1 MDDIMQNSDTQGKSR
16 KRHSVQMGSAEEK
29 IDFLKKAQHIYQK
42 DVAADRHN
50 IEPAREDI
58 QFVIGDQWDQETKL
72 RRTRLLKP
80 VLTVNRLPAFVAQY
94 LGSWQQ
100 TDTSMKLV
108 PTKGGTK
115 LVAEIRQGLIRGIVK
130 APMAKHSVYTAME
143 TAYIAGIGNFGL
155 ELRETKND
163 VFTKEMAIVGFDD
176 PFQVIWDRAS
186 REPSG
191 SDANH
196 CFAMHYMTKDDFKK
210 SYPDKTCTGWYGD
223 EADETTMTMNGWET
237 EEMVRVCH
245 FWQMQEEEITVG
257 IEKDS
262 GDIIDVTDQTDEE
275 RVKNIETDRDGELM
289 IRDTVRPYAEC
300 YVMSGSEILEG
311 PFRLNISRIPV
322 FRVEGWALQEA
333 SVRYRWGFVRN
344 SKDPQRLH
352 NYWRSVLAE
361 ELMKSAASKWLLD
374 QTAMKSGLADQFRK
388 AHLSGDNVLF
398 WDSQSDGAK
407 PEFIQPPQLNQAV
420 LTESQMTVQD
430 IRDVTNKHQA
440 SMGVQSNEV
449 SGKAIN
455 ARQRVSELGDRIYL
469 ENMNMALSE
478 CAMVMN
484 ELIPEVYDTQRVI
497 KVMGDDDE
505 YILQTINGGFGDETP
520 DITRGKYEVTAK
532 TGPSYATKREEAVET
547 MLTMM
552 NHMPQ
557 TANYIADIIASNMDI
572 PGADQIAER
581 LMSLLPPGMVD
592 PNRLPEAKREKFLE
606 NQKAM
611 QAQQEEQKQIQMQML
626 SGQFAELEAK
636 VRNLQAQALKSE
648 AQAQR
653 EMSEVGVQAAKV
665 ETQYDLGQDKNLI
678 DAAQVGISSDKL
690 DNERA
695 KMGFDAAFKAEEL
708 DQKGRQAQQKPQKPE
723 TNED

>member
-1 MDDIMQNSDTQGKSR
+1 MQNSDTQGKSR
-16 KRHSVQMGSAEEK
+16 KRYSLEMGTADEK
-29 IDFLKKAQHIYQK
+29 ASFLSEAQHMYQK

-58 QFVIGDQWDQETKL
+58 QFVIGDQWDQTTKL
-72 RRTRLLKP
+72 RRTRLNKP
-80 VLTVNRLPAFVAQY
+80 VLTVNRLPAFIAQY

-115 LVAEIRQGLIRGIVK
+115 LIAEVRQGLIRGIVK
-130 APMAKHSVYTAME
+130 EPMAKHSVYTAME
-143 TAYIAGIGNFGL
+143 TAYISGIGNFGI

-163 VFTKEMAIVGFDD
+163 VFTKELAIVAFDD

-196 CFAMHYMTKDDFKK
+196 CFAMHYMTEKDFKK
-210 SYPDKTCTGWYGD
+210 SYPEAKSTSGWYSD

-245 FWQMQEEEITVG
+245 FWQMQEEEVTVG
-257 IEKDS
+257 MEKES
-262 GDIIDVTDQTDEE
+262 GDVIDVTDQTDEE
-275 RVKNIETDRDGELM
+275 RIQNIDTDKNGQLM
-289 IRDTVRPYAEC
+289 IRDTVRTYAEC
-300 YVMSGSEILEG
+300 YVMTGGEVLEG
-311 PFRLNISRIPV
+311 PFRLNISRLPV

-352 NYWRSVLAE
+352 NYWRSILAE

-374 QTAMKSGLADQFRK
+374 ATAMKSGLADQFRN

-407 PEFIQPPQLNQAV
+407 PEFIAPPQVNQAV

-478 CAMVMN
+478 CAMTMN

-581 LMSLLPPGMVD
+581 LQSLLPPGMVD
-592 PNRLPEAKREKFLE
+592 PNRMPEAKRQQFLE
-606 NQKAM
+606 RQKQV
-611 QAQQEEQKQIQMQML
+611 QAQQAEQKQIEMQML

-636 VRNLQAQALKSE
+636 VRNLTAQAMKSE

-653 EMSEVGVQAAKV
+653 EMSEVGVQATKV
-665 ETQYDLGQDKNLI
+665 ESQHDLGEDKNYI
-678 DAAQVGISSDKL
+678 DAAKVGVSMQAVENDQMKQG
-690 DNERA
+690 
-695 KMGFDAAFKAEEL
+695 MDAAFRAEDQQQKA
-708 DQKGRQAQQKPQKPE
+708 QQAQQKPQLPPNVEPE
-723 TNED
+723 D

>member
-1 MDDIMQNSDTQGKSR
+1 MIKNSDTQGKSR
-16 KRHSVQMGSAEEK
+16 KRHSLQMDEK
-29 IDFLKKAQHIYQK
+29 IDFIKKARNVYQK

-58 QFVIGDQWDQETKL
+58 RFVIGDQWDEVTKS
-72 RRTRLLKP
+72 RRTRLNKP

-100 TDTSMKLV
+100 TDTTMKLV

-115 LVAEIRQGLIRGIVK
+115 IVAEIRQGLIRSIVK
-130 APMAKHSVYTAME
+130 EPVAKHSIYTAME
-143 TAYIAGIGNFGL
+143 TAYICGIGNFGL

-163 VFTKEMAIVGFDD
+163 IFTTEMAIVGFDD
-176 PFQVIWDRAS
+176 PFQVIWDRAA

-210 SYPDKTCTGWYGD
+210 SYPDKTVTGWYMD
-223 EADETTMTMNGWET
+223 EADDTTMTMNGWET
-237 EEMVRVCH
+237 EEMIRVCH
-245 FWQMQEEEITVG
+245 FWQMQKEPVTFG
-257 IEKDS
+257 LEKES
-262 GDIIDVTDQTDEE
+262 GDVIDVTDQTDEE
-275 RVKNIETDRDGELM
+275 RRQNCDTDKNGELM
-289 IRDTVRPYAEC
+289 VRDTYRTYAEC
-300 YVMSGSEILEG
+300 YVLSGAEVLEG
-311 PFRLNISRIPV
+311 PFRLNISRVPI
-322 FRVEGWALQEA
+322 FRVEGPALQEA

-352 NYWRSVLAE
+352 NYWRSILAE

-407 PEFIQPPQLNQAV
+407 PEFIAPPMVNQAV
-420 LTESQMTVQD
+420 MTESQMTVQD

-449 SGKAIN
+449 SGKAIS

-484 ELIPEVYDTQRVI
+484 ELIPEVYDTERVI

-505 YILQTINGGFGDETP
+505 YILQTINGGYGDETP
-520 DITRGKYEVTAK
+520 DITRGKYEITAK
-532 TGPSYATKREEAVET
+532 TGPSYATMREESVET

-572 PGADQIAER
+572 PGADEISER

-592 PNRLPEAKREKFLE
+592 PNRLPEAKRQQFLE
-606 NQKAM
+606 R
-611 QAQQEEQKQIQMQML
+611 QKQMQEQQQKQEAIQMEML
-626 SGQFAELEAK
+626 GAQFAELEAK
-636 VRNLQAQALKSE
+636 VRNLQAQAMKSE

-653 EMSEVGVQAAKV
+653 EMSEVGVQGTKV
-665 ETQYDLGQDKNLI
+665 ESQHMLGEEKNRI
-678 DAAQVGISSDKL
+678 DAAQVGIAAQKTEND
-690 DNERA
+690 EI
-695 KMGFDAAFKAEEL
+695 KMGMDVAYKADEMSLKRE
-708 DQKGRQAQQKPQKPE
+708 QAQQKQQQPKPNVE
-723 TNED
+723 GED